1 MKERKKEGRKG
12 TKVKEEKRKIE
23 GNEEKQ
29 RNNCIEPGI
38 HIAMLQLHAHCYVC
52 TSFNRKDRQTDRKG
66 KKRRKQEKKRK
77 KRKK

>member
-1 MKERKKEGRKG
+1 M
-12 TKVKEEKRKIE
+12 KEEKRKIE

-38 HIAMLQLHAHCYVC
+38 HIAMLQLHDIAMCAPLSNEK
-52 TSFNRKDRQTDRKG
+52 TERQTQTDNRQTG
-66 KKRRKQEKKRK
+66 KKKKKKTREEKKRK